1 MWITELLTKVVNTIG
16 QVVVVITTVVELGA
30 GDIPIE
36 VGLLRELLDEE
47 NVKGGTPTELRL
59 LKDPPDEWLVGGGTC
74 VEVGKLE
81 EMLNE

>member
-59 LKDPPDEWLVGGGTC
+59 LKDPPDEWLVGVGTC